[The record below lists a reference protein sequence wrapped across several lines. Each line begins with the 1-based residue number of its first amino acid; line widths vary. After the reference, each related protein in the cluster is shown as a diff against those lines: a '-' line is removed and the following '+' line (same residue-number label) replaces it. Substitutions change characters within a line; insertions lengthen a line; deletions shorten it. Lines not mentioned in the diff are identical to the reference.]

1 MTVVANLRVSLSPRT
16 TTGTRQAPH
25 PDVVRPTRRR
35 VVHSDGRRPARLM
48 AAPYR
53 VAAQPCEPDTRVRSL
68 GWLVLI
74 GALTFLVVLGIG
86 WSLGGGPTPAVPERT
101 VLVQVHQG
109 ETLSAIARRMAP
121 LAQAGAVV
129 EKIRDLNGLNADS
142 VLYPGE
148 LLQVPSDLSVSDAAK
163 AGAVQR

>member
-1 MTVVANLRVSLSPRT
+1 M
-16 TTGTRQAPH
+16 
-25 PDVVRPTRRR
+25 
-35 VVHSDGRRPARLM
+35 
-48 AAPYR
+48 
-53 VAAQPCEPDTRVRSL
+53 
-68 GWLVLI
+68 
-74 GALTFLVVLGIG
+74 
-86 WSLGGGPTPAVPERT
+86 
-101 VLVQVHQG
+101 HQG